1 MRSTL
6 KRTGYFNAGG
16 VRSRRSGA
24 ADTTSSALGLS
35 GPLRFCRILSISF
48 VLTLVAMFLAVEA
61 FAQQRMDGV
70 LSAVV
75 RLRAEV
81 PGDART
87 AASLGQVREGNGVVI
102 DDSGL
107 VLTIGYL
114 ILEAQ
119 SVTLF
124 AANGDEVSAQILA
137 YDHES
142 GFGLVRASRPLGGGH
157 VKLGDSAQLAEDDR
171 VLVIGHGG
179 ISSTLGAVITSRR
192 AFAGYWEYLL
202 ENAIYTV
209 PPHPNWGGAA
219 LVNPSGELVGIGS
232 LIVNDAVEES
242 SAMPGN
248 MFVPINLLKPIFA
261 DLLESGRASTPRRPW
276 LGMLT
281 TEAYGRVIVTS
292 VTPGGPSS
300 QAGLEPGDVLLE
312 VDGEAVPDMAG
323 LFRKVW
329 SQGQPGT
336 DIPLKILRGTDVVG
350 VTVTS
355 GDRYQYLKLE
365 PRSQ

>member
-1 MRSTL
+1 MRLSSFVPPCSNKDGVL
-6 KRTGYFNAGG
+6 PRGFGLAGKKA
-16 VRSRRSGA
+16 VFALPYLQCLARRA
-24 ADTTSSALGLS
+24 AGLS
-35 GPLRFCRILSISF
+35 FL
-48 VLTLVAMFLAVEA
+48 LTFMALFLAVEA

-70 LSAVV
+70 LSSVV

-119 SVTLF
+119 SVSLF
-124 AANGDEVSAQILA
+124 AANGDEVAAEILA

-157 VKLGDSAQLAEDDR
+157 VRLGDSAALAEEDR

-179 ISSTLGAVITSRR
+179 VSSTLGAMIASRR
-192 AFAGYWEYLL
+192 EFAGYWEYLL
-202 ENAIYTV
+202 ESAIYTV

-219 LVNPSGELVGIGS
+219 LVNPAGELVGIGS
-232 LIVNDAVEES
+232 LIVNDAVEAS
-242 SAMPGN
+242 GAVPGN

-261 DLLESGRASTPRRPW
+261 DLLESGRSSMPRRPW

-281 TEAYGRVIVTS
+281 TEAYGRVIVTN

-300 QAGLEPGDVLLE
+300 QAGLQPGDVLLE
-312 VDGEAVPDMAG
+312 VDGTAVPDMAG

-329 SQGQPGT
+329 SQGEPGAT
-336 DIPLKILRGTDVVG
+336 IPMKILRGTDVVG

-355 GDRYQYLKLE
+355 GDRYKYLRLE

>member
-1 MRSTL
+1 MRSNVTRIGHQNL
-6 KRTGYFNAGG
+6 ASARSQRPGARRAAVT
-16 VRSRRSGA
+16 VRDA
-24 ADTTSSALGLS
+24 Q
-35 GPLRFCRILSISF
+35 GPLRLWRVLSVSF
-48 VLTLVAMFLAVEA
+48 LLAFMAMFLAVEA
-61 FAQQRMDGV
+61 LAQQRMDGV
-70 LSAVV
+70 LSSVV

-119 SVTLF
+119 SVSLF
-124 AANGDEVSAQILA
+124 ADNGEEVPAEILA
-137 YDHES
+137 YDHAT
-142 GFGLVRASRPLGGGH
+142 GFGLVRASAPLGGGH
-157 VKLGDSAQLAEDDR
+157 VRLGDSSELMEEDR

-179 ISSTLGAVITSRR
+179 ISSTLGAVIASRR
-192 AFAGYWEYLL
+192 EFAGYWEYLL

-219 LVNPSGELVGIGS
+219 LVNPAGELVGIGS
-232 LIVNDAVEES
+232 LIVNDAMEANGAS
-242 SAMPGN
+242 PGN

-261 DLLESGRASTPRRPW
+261 DLLESGRAATPRRPW

-281 TEAYGRVIVTS
+281 TESYGRVIVTS

-323 LFRKVW
+323 LFRQVW

-336 DIPLKILRGTDVVG
+336 DIPFKILRGTDVVG

-355 GDRYQYLKLE
+355 GDRYQYLRLG

>member
-1 MRSTL
+1 MRSNVTRSAQL
-6 KRTGYFNAGG
+6 NAGG
-16 VRSRRSGA
+16 VRSRKPDAGSNA
-24 ADTTSSALGLS
+24 AMALSSKI
-35 GPLRFCRILSISF
+35 PLLFCRTLSVSF
-48 VLTLVAMFLAVEA
+48 VLALMAMFLAVEA

-70 LSAVV
+70 LSSVV

-119 SVTLF
+119 SVSLF
-124 AANGDEVSAQILA
+124 AADGDEVSAEILA
-137 YDHES
+137 YDHAT
-142 GFGLVRASRPLGGGH
+142 GFGLVRASRPLGSGH
-157 VKLGDSAQLAEDDR
+157 VKLGDSAALAEEDR

-179 ISSTLGAVITSRR
+179 ISSTLGAVIASRR
-192 AFAGYWEYLL
+192 EFAGYWEYLL
-202 ENAIYTV
+202 DNAIYTV

-232 LIVNDAVEES
+232 LIVNDAVE
-242 SAMPGN
+242 ANGALPGN

-281 TEAYGRVIVTS
+281 TESYGRVIVTS
-292 VTPGGPSS
+292 VTPDGPAS

-329 SQGQPGT
+329 SQGLPGAEV
-336 DIPLKILRGTDVVG
+336 PLKILRGTDVVG

-355 GDRYQYLKLE
+355 GDRYQYLKLK
-365 PRSQ
+365 PRSH